1 MLITITILIKK
12 IHPRKARKLILV
24 SSLFSCILLAGVLS
38 WGSRCQQREQ
48 WGRHS
53 WADAVK
59 QRLASA
65 AYLSVSWGE
74 WHRRW
79 DCVQSHAL
87 VPPGAAHLFSSHS
100 VLVLAVSPQFLTHW
114 PVKNTTYHLR
124 ESFLILSHSLVWKR
138 TGQGEPTSTRPN
150 PEHTPTC
157 RLFSCK
163 APFGRKWW

>member
-24 SSLFSCILLAGVLS
+24 SSLFSCILLPGVLS

-79 DCVQSHAL
+79 DCVQSQAL

-100 VLVLAVSPQFLTHW
+100 AGLMGKIPKSRLRAWTTKLVLKLMVDIRRSL
-114 PVKNTTYHLR
+114 
-124 ESFLILSHSLVWKR
+124 LSHFFPWIVSALYSLASI
-138 TGQGEPTSTRPN
+138 TA
-150 PEHTPTC
+150 
-157 RLFSCK
+157 K
-163 APFGRKWW
+163 ANFISRQSVLLSSL